1 MTYFFDK
8 SKVALEFLQHRGS
21 KLKFINLER
30 NYQFFFRFST
40 GNTTYSQSESD
51 FRALHFKLTLIAIS
65 ALNLILTWITKIGK
79 PNKLFSSN
87 FRVQK

>member
-30 NYQFFFRFST
+30 SYYFFFDFQPVSLPIKDLEEDLLL
-40 GNTTYSQSESD
+40 ESRIQYFD
-51 FRALHFKLTLIAIS
+51 QERLKT
-65 ALNLILTWITKIGK
+65 
-79 PNKLFSSN
+79 
-87 FRVQK
+87 